1 VACLV
6 ELRGEILEDKD
17 KACAEERKCLG
28 MVDATRILHEFACS
42 CLEDMLHAERKAG
55 REPDPRSWKAVQTK
69 RRWLAGKATDE
80 ELDAAGSAAAIA
92 AWSAAWSA
100 AESVA
105 ESAAWSVAESVAGS
119 VAESVAESAAESAA
133 WNAAWNAARSAARS
147 AAESAAESAAKRA
160 EAIARS
166 ATTARHA
173 HNRKL
178 SRLLLDAMGRRAD
191 GTKL

>member
-28 MVDATRILHEFACS
+28 MVDATRILHEFLCWCA
-42 CLEDMLHAERKAG
+42 ERALHTERKAG

-80 ELDAAGSAAAIA
+80 ELDEAAIS
-92 AWSAAWSA
+92 AWSVARSAAWNA

-105 ESAAWSVAESVAGS
+105 RSAAAAEI
-119 VAESVAESAAESAA
+119 AAESAA
-133 WNAAWNAARSAARS
+133 WNAAER
-147 AAESAAESAAKRA
+147 AAERAAESAAKRA

-178 SRLLLDAMGRRAD
+178 STLLLDAMGRRAD